1 MSHAAFASRCP
12 AHSVNVLLGVVRG
25 VVLHDPIDVGD
36 VEAPG
41 GDVGAQ
47 EDTRILVAVL
57 EEGLRPFCLLLFP
70 L

>member
-1 MSHAAFASRCP
+1 MTNAALASRRP
-12 AHSVNVLLGVVRG
+12 AHSVYVLLGVVRG
-25 VVLHDPIDVGD
+25 VKLHDPVDVGN